1 MAGFSLLLFF
11 AGLLGLSLGLTRLMM
26 VLGPKWGLVD
36 QPDARRIHQGVI
48 PRAGGLAVFATLAIG
63 FAVLWVAEAGFDG
76 PLGGRWLGSFSAAA
90 FLLVAAGV
98 IDDRRGLSA
107 WTKLGVQ
114 VAAASLMFFYSGSE
128 IGLVLGFDVPWAV
141 DLALN
146 VAWMVAL
153 INAYNLIDGMDGLC
167 AGLGLI
173 SVMILGL
180 LTAVGGHPGNAL
192 VIGVMGV
199 ALAGFLRYN
208 FYPARIFLGDAGS
221 MLIGFF
227 IASVGSATVGRHA
240 VTSGVLLPL
249 LVAGVPLFDVVLAVW
264 RRYARKLAQTGPM
277 KNAPRVFGPD
287 KDHLHHRFLRS
298 GLSQRQAVGVM
309 YGLAVLVAVVAL
321 IPMMGGA
328 NLMALSVMAMMVVFL
343 IGLHYIAPVEFVE
356 SGRGIRAMIRRP
368 RHFRVVVCMY
378 FLFDVAAAGLA
389 MTAALWLITKENEG
403 VFRWAEQQ
411 STVAIFTACTVAAL
425 AMGGAHLR
433 RWMRAGVNDFM
444 ACSLWLTAGA
454 GVSAGILGA
463 MQVED
468 FYRIL
473 LSHLCALMAA
483 GWAVFAFRAAGLSL
497 LEGVVDSMHRRRRL
511 PTEASPRKTLLYGA
525 GDLGELFVCNL
536 LLSPPEQWKDY
547 RFLGFVDDAEEFKG
561 RRLRGF
567 PILGPSR
574 ELSHIAKKT
583 GATVLVV
590 TLSRL
595 SDEQWK
601 QLEALCASC
610 ALELYRWTPNLHPV
624 PAGTAA
630 EAEGA
635 GKTEWTKAA
644 AVWAEPAREIPADF
658 LPQGLAVERNS

>member
-1 MAGFSLLLFF
+1 MAGFSLLLFL

-36 QPDARRIHQGVI
+36 EPDARRIHQGVI
-48 PRAGGLAVFATLAIG
+48 PRAGGLGVFATMLVG
-63 FAVLWVAEAGFDG
+63 FAVLWAAGEGFGG
-76 PLGGRWLGSFSAAA
+76 PLDGRWVASFSAAS
-90 FLLVAAGV
+90 FLLVVVGV

-107 WTKLGVQ
+107 WTKLGAQ
-114 VAAASLMFFYSGSE
+114 VLAASVMFFYSGAE
-128 IGLVLGFDVPWAV
+128 IGRIFGWDVPWVV

-173 SVMILGL
+173 SVVILGL

-192 VIGVMGV
+192 VIAVMGV

-227 IASVGSATVGRHA
+227 IAAVGGATVGRHA
-240 VTSGVLLPL
+240 VTTGVLLPL

-264 RRYARKLAQTGPM
+264 RRQARKLAQTGPM

-321 IPMMGGA
+321 VPMMGGA

-389 MTAALWLITKENEG
+389 MTLALWLMAKENGE
-403 VFRWAEQQ
+403 VFRWADQQ
-411 STVAIFTACTVAAL
+411 SPVAIYTACTVAAL

-433 RWMRAGVNDFM
+433 RWMRAGIHDFV
-444 ACSLWLTAGA
+444 ACSLWLAAGA

-463 MQVED
+463 MQVEQ

-473 LSHLCALMAA
+473 LSHLCALMAT

-497 LEGVVDSMHRRRRL
+497 LEGVVDSMHRRRPLRA
-511 PTEASPRKTLLYGA
+511 ESSPRQALLYGA

-536 LLSPPEQWKDY
+536 LLSPPEQWKEY
-547 RFLGFVDDAEEFKG
+547 RFVGFVDDAEEFKG

-567 PILGPSR
+567 PILGPTR
-574 ELSHIAKKT
+574 ELPQIVKKT
-583 GATVLVV
+583 GATMLLV

-601 QLEALCASC
+601 HLAALCESC
-610 ALELYRWTPNLHPV
+610 ALELYRWTPNLNPV
-624 PAGTAA
+624 RVGKGGEMEEMARQTAGRPMAA
-630 EAEGA
+630 ENRPLD
-635 GKTEWTKAA
+635 KDSVLPAA
-644 AVWAEPAREIPADF
+644 APE
-658 LPQGLAVERNS
+658 LCQS